1 MRSHIL
7 AIAVTLTAGAAAAQ
21 QADDSQAWFESPSRL
36 TQQTGEGIYNAV
48 CVACHMPGGE
58 GAIGAGEYPAL
69 AGNEAIAFPDYPI
82 YITVHGQAAMPP
94 LGSILDDAQVAAVVN
109 YIRTSFGNEFTED
122 PATPEMVAE
131 IR

>member
-48 CVACHMPGGE
+48 CAGCHMPDGE
-58 GAIGAGEYPAL
+58 GAVGAGEYPAL
-69 AGNEAIAFPDYPI
+69 AGNEMIAFPDYPI
-82 YITVHGQAAMPP
+82 HITIHGHAAMPP
-94 LGSILDDAQVAAVVN
+94 LGELLDDAQIAEVVN
-109 YIRTSFGNEFTED
+109 YIQTSFGNDFTEE
-122 PATPEMVAE
+122 PATAEMVAGA
-131 IR
+131 R